1 MKSNR
6 KEVHKSRKR
15 RGREIEMSLSSPR
28 ESQRREKN
36 ESYKSGKALVDY
48 WITEL
53 TLLSLSQLI
62 QERRREEK
70 HTYCCRHSRQ
80 KL

>member
-1 MKSNR
+1 MKSKR

-36 ESYKSGKALVDY
+36 ESYKSGKALDR
-48 WITEL
+48 L
-53 TLLSLSQLI
+53 LDNRAHSSLSLSI
-62 QERRREEK
+62 NTRKEKRREAYLLLQ
-70 HTYCCRHSRQ
+70 TQ
-80 KL
+80 